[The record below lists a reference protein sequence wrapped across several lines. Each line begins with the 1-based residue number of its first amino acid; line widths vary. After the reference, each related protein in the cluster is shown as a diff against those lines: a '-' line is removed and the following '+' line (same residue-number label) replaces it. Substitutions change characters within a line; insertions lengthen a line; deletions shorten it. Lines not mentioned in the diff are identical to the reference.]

1 MPEKEINGLD
11 TDERET
17 LSRGVGNQR
26 SALLKTILL
35 TGLLVGTLDGAAAVA
50 SFLLHTGGNPTRIF
64 VYIASGVFGRD
75 AFTAGNS
82 MLWWGLVFHY
92 FIATSWTALFFL
104 MHQRYEFLSKS
115 RVWNGIGYGFAIW
128 LVMNLVVLPLSNV
141 PALRRDPARVVEGVV
156 ILIVMVGLPVSFIS
170 SKYYR
175 RTNVKNR
182 Q

>member
-1 MPEKEINGLD
+1 
-11 TDERET
+11 
-17 LSRGVGNQR
+17 
-26 SALLKTILL
+26 
-35 TGLLVGTLDGAAAVA
+35 
-50 SFLLHTGGNPTRIF
+50 
-64 VYIASGVFGRD
+64 
-75 AFTAGNS
+75 
-82 MLWWGLVFHY
+82 MLWWGLAFHY

-104 MHQRYEFLSKS
+104 MHQRCEFLSKN

-170 SKYYR
+170 SKYYG